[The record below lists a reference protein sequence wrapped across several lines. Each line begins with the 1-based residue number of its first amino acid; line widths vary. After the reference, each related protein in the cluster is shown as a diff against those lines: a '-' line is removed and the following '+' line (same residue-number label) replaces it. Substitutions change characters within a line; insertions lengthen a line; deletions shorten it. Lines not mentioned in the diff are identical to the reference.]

1 MAAACSPRER
11 VRSTGGFDCWKWW
24 RFFFFLSLFFFVF
37 YEKICYVRSGME
49 DDDDDD
55 LFQAIEKSFKSFY
68 YTSK

>member
-1 MAAACSPRER
+1 M
-11 VRSTGGFDCWKWW
+11 FDQPVVSIVGNGDVS
-24 RFFFFLSLFFFVF
+24 FSFSLSFFFVF